1 MTTRMK
7 PQMPSASN
15 ASLCH
20 DSIRKVKHFY
30 QLAKVYSVTA
40 HKQVLGVADSKEA
53 PTTIT
58 WLTPEPHDSSK
69 DQLFIDQHPIAR
81 ENWKYN
87 PQEETLSWHQGL
99 GEHRH
104 SGTLQMFAHNLSGMG
119 SLSVG
124 DTHFSATIDVKPV
137 TYQCDVSANAGA
149 YVTGKV
155 GSLNLVW
162 DTNSA
167 DWKNATW
174 ESKRFTFTYG
184 LKGQMLVGQTN
195 YVETAKFYDNQTE
208 TPWNPPENSFTLL
221 VTPEFR
227 FNFSAEAQE
236 TPTDPTSEDEIIK
249 AVFPSLLSFDFD
261 GFAANFAGA
270 MLTGE
275 ETDLNPIG
283 TVYAVKGSVQNPT
296 LAGFYSFRTESHPTN
311 ILSVFNSRL
320 HINHEP
326 ILTSWQEG
334 NTIHWENLSQ
344 SQVSSSNLPESG
356 SLHFSSCG
364 SLMKTGS
371 SVLSGQRIS
380 AEEALAHESIQHHP
394 MLLMALNTTTSSG
407 SDLDVHTL
415 LNMSQ
420 YQKDKDG
427 NWFDAIQQ
435 ASMLDFYNILQAY
448 MSSDLR
454 EQFISS
460 NPPELDPQVK
470 SISQVP
476 GKNTPKPEI
485 WYETLSIPYLVN
497 ALQPKPG
504 ESATD
509 KYVATLNAV
518 RAQAY
523 LKNQTA
529 ISDVFQAQA
538 PLLYTNRWKTSG
550 GINGQ
555 IGDFIEDQEGNTE
568 KYNQIIDQDVVQWK
582 NEIDETVEPSGDN
595 ITNLKKMIDNIAEE
609 GKKGK
614 YWAYTFFRFAT
625 QPSALSLLR
634 QISLSPA
641 TGLDGSA
648 FTRRIQTN
656 CAVLNILDTSSFFI
670 QEYTQVIQLFQ
681 IGNILPTLIDYGGDI
696 NGYYFAVEKIL
707 QAFVDKYVDSQDPQM
722 QEQAEKIQQALNERY
737 ITDVLDAYQQIA
749 SSFTGILNWEQL
761 ANKVEQAFTSR
772 NYPKLAKVV
781 GILGKNT
788 VRLIVVSFGA
798 AAIAGFV
805 LGVKKWNDLNDDQKA
820 QVVFGGVEVFSQLA
834 AAIIKRGVAWYAVYD
849 AENSVWTATKGI
861 FTGSALTKASSRV
874 ENSFARWLVR
884 SEGDDLALNR
894 LAFAALAF
902 SELEEEEITLAMRIF
917 GRNLDEFVATR
928 LGAMFAV
935 VGIVFSSIALA
946 DSKDDLEIAGNALL
960 LSSGIL
966 ELFATG
972 GAWALGSFGVE
983 AIGGFAVASI
993 CAAATALAAFIAI
1006 VGVIILIIYL
1016 TRHQP
1021 SPIENFAKKEASHA
1035 GYYMPDKVAIDS
1047 FQIYQV
1053 EGQPQKSGVALEF
1066 NGQTSQSLQFHTDG
1080 SLTVVNQ
1087 AYDTSTAFYLE
1098 TDYRGYARF
1107 GSLLS
1112 GDNRNM
1118 AFFLTLDE
1126 NKQLLGVAAI
1136 TDKDKL
1142 DQQRWVA
1149 ELIADFVLDG
1159 ITLKTDIVWD
1169 GKFVQ
1174 KASFVFYNAYWNAK
1188 GEKLYLSM
1196 SDGKATISGS
1206 PARWAVDMVSLT
1218 CAGLTMDNITLYTYM
1233 RDSKY
1238 LPSVH
1243 RLGSKPFTWSITP
1256 ALPDFMD
1263 FDITTGQVSQK
1274 KGVEPTVFPLK
1285 EYTMTLSNALNTI
1298 SATFSLEVKE
1308 FKP

>member
-15 ASLCH
+15 ANLSH

-40 HKQVLGVADSKEA
+40 HKQVMGVEDSKEA

-81 ENWKYN
+81 DNWEYN
-87 PQEETLSWHQGL
+87 SQEETLSWHQGL

-119 SLSVG
+119 TLSVG
-124 DTHFSATIDVKPV
+124 DTHFSAAVDVKPV
-137 TYQCDVSANAGA
+137 TYKCDISASAGA

-162 DTNSA
+162 DTNS
-167 DWKNATW
+167 DNWKNATW
-174 ESKRFTFTYG
+174 ESNRFTFTYG
-184 LKGQMLVGQTN
+184 LKGQILVGQTD
-195 YVETAKFYDNQTE
+195 YVEIAKFYDNQTE
-208 TPWNPPENSFTLL
+208 TPWNPPENSFALL

-227 FNFSAEAQE
+227 FNFNTDQE
-236 TPTDPTSEDEIIK
+236 IPTDPTSDDEIIK
-249 AVFPSLLSFDFD
+249 TIFPYLLSFDFD
-261 GFAANFAGA
+261 GFAANFSGA

-275 ETDLNPIG
+275 RTDLNPLG

-296 LAGFYSFRTESHPTN
+296 LAGFYSLNVENHPTTL
-311 ILSVFNSRL
+311 LSVFNSRL

-326 ILTSWQEG
+326 VLTSWQEG

-344 SQVSSSNLPESG
+344 SQVTASNLPESG

-364 SLMKTGS
+364 SFIKTGTG
-371 SVLSGQRIS
+371 VLSGQRIS
-380 AEEALAHESIQHHP
+380 AEEALTHESIHYHP

-407 SDLDVHTL
+407 PDLDVHTL

-435 ASMLDFYNILQAY
+435 DSMQDFYKILQAY

-476 GKNTPKPEI
+476 GKNTPQPQN

-497 ALQPKPG
+497 ALHTM
-504 ESATD
+504 SDNYA
-509 KYVATLNAV
+509 ATLNAV

-529 ISDVFQAQA
+529 ISDVFQVQA
-538 PLLYTNRWKTSG
+538 PLLYANRWKTSG
-550 GINGQ
+550 DTNGQ
-555 IGDFIEDQEGNTE
+555 IGNFIEDQENNIE
-568 KYNQIIDQDVVQWK
+568 KYNQFIDQDVVQWK
-582 NEIDETVEPSGDN
+582 KEIDETVEPSGDN
-595 ITNLKKMIDNIAEE
+595 ITNLKKMIDDIAKE

-656 CAVLNILDTSSFFI
+656 CAVLNILDTSSFFV
-670 QEYTQVIQLFQ
+670 QEYTQVIQIFQ

-707 QAFVDKYVDSQDPQM
+707 QAFVDKYVNSQDPQM
-722 QEQAEKIQQALNERY
+722 QQQAKKIQQALQERM
-737 ITDVLDAYQQIA
+737 ITDQLDAYQQIA

-761 ANKVEQAFTSR
+761 ANKLEQALTSAS
-772 NYPKLAKVV
+772 YPKLAKVV
-781 GILGKNT
+781 GFLGKTT
-788 VRLIVVSFGA
+788 VRLIFVSCA
-798 AAIAGFV
+798 ATAIAGFV
-805 LGVKKWNDLNDDQKA
+805 LGVKKWDDLNDEQKA

-834 AAIIKRGVAWYAVYD
+834 AAILKRGVAWYAAYD
-849 AENSVWTATKGI
+849 AENSVWAATKGI
-861 FTGSALTKASSRV
+861 FTGDALAEASYRIDRG
-874 ENSFARWLVR
+874 FAYWLVR
-884 SEGDDLALNR
+884 KDTDGLHSYWSNMSVSLFDDVVQEDL
-894 LAFAALAF
+894 
-902 SELEEEEITLAMRIF
+902 TLTMKIF

-935 VGIVFSSIALA
+935 VNIVFSSIALA
-946 DSKDDLEIAGNALL
+946 ESKDDLEKAGNALL
-960 LSSGIL
+960 LSSGCL

-972 GAWALGSFGVE
+972 GAWALGALGVE
-983 AIGGFAVASI
+983 TIGGFAVASI
-993 CAAATALAAFIAI
+993 CAVVTGLAAFVAI
-1006 VGVIILIIYL
+1006 VGVIILIIYT
-1016 TRHQP
+1016 TRPQP
-1021 SPIENFAKKEASHA
+1021 SPIENFAKNQARNA
-1035 GYYMPDKVAIDS
+1035 GYYMPNKVAIDS

-1053 EGQPQKSGVALEF
+1053 KGQPQRSGVALEF
-1066 NGQTSQSLQFHTDG
+1066 NGQSSNSLQFHSDG

-1098 TDYRGYARF
+1098 TDHRGYARF

-1112 GDNRNM
+1112 VDHRNI
-1118 AFFLTLDE
+1118 ALFLTLND
-1126 NKQLLGVAAI
+1126 NKQLLGATTI
-1136 TDKDKL
+1136 TDQEKL
-1142 DQQRWVA
+1142 DQQRWIA
-1149 ELIADFVLDG
+1149 ELQG
-1159 ITLKTDIVWD
+1159 DIVWD
-1169 GKFVQ
+1169 GEFVQ
-1174 KASFVFYNAYWNAK
+1174 KASFVFSNAYWNAK

-1196 SDGKATISGS
+1196 PDGKATISSSGTK
-1206 PARWAVDMVSLT
+1206 WTVDMISLT
-1218 CAGLTMDNITLYTYM
+1218 SAGLTMNDITLKTYM
-1233 RDSKY
+1233 RDTKY
-1238 LPSVH
+1238 SPSVQ
-1243 RLGSKPFTWSITP
+1243 RLGSKPLTWSITP
-1256 ALPDFMD
+1256 ALPDFME
-1263 FDITTGQVSQK
+1263 FDTTTGQVSQK
-1274 KGVEPTVFPLK
+1274 KGIEPKVFPK
-1285 EYTMTLSNALNTI
+1285 QEYTIKLYNPLNTI
-1298 SATFSLEVKE
+1298 EAKFFLEVIS
-1308 FKP
+1308 